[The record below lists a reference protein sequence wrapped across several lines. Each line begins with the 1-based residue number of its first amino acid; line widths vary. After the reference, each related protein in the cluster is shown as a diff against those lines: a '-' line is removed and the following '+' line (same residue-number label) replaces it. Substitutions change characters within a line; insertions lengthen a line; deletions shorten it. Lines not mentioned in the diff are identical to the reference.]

1 MKFALGLLAVLL
13 AVSGALA
20 LFLLAVGNSK
30 AKAARY
36 NAYPRLK
43 KAYDHYAAHGEITNS
58 APNPV
63 GRVFPFTNTVRIR
76 DVNYPCILAV
86 QWEHFSC
93 ATGTVV
99 AITRDGKTAV
109 WLEPGRAT
117 RAVPMPARF

>member
-1 MKFALGLLAVLL
+1 MKLACRLLAVL
-13 AVSGALA
+13 VALLGLFG
-20 LFLLAVGNSK
+20 LFLLAVENSK
-30 AKAARY
+30 AKTARY
-36 NAYPRLK
+36 GAYPSLK
-43 KAYDHYAAHGEITNS
+43 KAYDHYAAFGEITNS

-99 AITRDGKTAV
+99 AITTDGKTAV
-109 WLEPGRAT
+109 WLEPGKPT
-117 RAVPMPARF
+117 KAVPMPARF